1 VSLGVVKGMSSSI
14 VLPVR
19 SERVVPGDLHPLARL
34 ASVPQLPR
42 ADRKPSIASMPQV
55 RPIHYLLG
63 VEGIAILR
71 GRLVSLAEA
80 DARVDE
86 LRRLVLDL
94 ESTGFAAELNRTQLD
109 VHRGYEAWA
118 PGYDSLE
125 SNALIRLEQP
135 CVRSLINALPQ
146 CRALDAAC
154 GTGRLAEYMSAR
166 GHSVVG
172 LDRSTAMLAVA
183 RRKLPIGTIMQGDLL
198 SLPFER
204 GSFDLVVCTLA
215 LEHLPRIAPA
225 ILEVARVVRDG
236 GRIILSSIH
245 PTSSILGGRP
255 MFDLQDGTSAVVES
269 YFHPHSEYLRS
280 FREAGLTVMDCLEPV
295 WGEEEA

>member
-154 GTGRLAEYMSAR
+154 GTGRLA
-166 GHSVVG
+166 
-172 LDRSTAMLAVA
+172 VA